1 MENNGECSQKRVSQQ
16 TTLNFPV
23 LSYTHFDSSNK
34 KGKNKLVDHI
44 DHGEVAN
51 NEKET
56 TPLKP
61 IKQLKQITLNF
72 PSITNNIRKK
82 RFFSDIDT
90 DDNGTDIDEESDDDE
105 CSDDEYNAVPRDGEP
120 HIHVRSKKACNAKIQ
135 GQHSVEK
142 YFKSS
147 SDEIPLSMQ
156 FPCQGLSNDQIKHYI
171 LHCPSDFGGSKRETE
186 LACQLFPQKFK
197 DGHLVY
203 SKLNSDERQELYS
216 LQRAHAT
223 WFLDRGNLSVT
234 SAKCKKFTARESKIC
249 EDIQDNRLVQLL
261 GDDKLKTLYG
271 NAIDEES
278 DKCNMWTKL
287 AEYGKKGAFKT
298 NKTFSELV
306 ELMLQIKK
314 IQEQGKSKRAVRYS
328 EHLHHFFSL
337 LSDSSREYGIF
348 RKMLVGMDPR
358 SIRYLRVRNG
368 DYLTNPNLMYENLAR
383 FARAMEALK
392 WTGPVVA
399 MTDCTKIRTKLTYSQ
414 ELGCI
419 VGSTLSFDS
428 TNVIT
433 YDDIHLKIKEIQDN
447 KAIASQVRCV
457 VLKIPIS
464 RIPPVV
470 IALLPTKGDSKTQ
483 EIYAILK
490 KIVDMSIQ
498 ANINLISIGADGAIT
513 EYNAQVLL
521 MQGNDTQEFLTYD
534 NEIYNVH
541 FRAPIYSGKPII
553 RYIFDFDT
561 CISDINIEILRS
573 WPSDDDINDAIRIAS
588 ENAKE
593 FSNFLQMKKQSKNTS
608 YTDPLIPELSET
620 NTNNLLTNEVVP
632 QNITI
637 DQVADELNRISQ
649 LENVFDD
656 YFENN
661 DISDNSRHEYSEDLL
676 EINTADADNFIMK
689 TEINYIINNPKTTVL
704 QELNHEPEE
713 KIFEKEGS
721 CDIFLMLELRR
732 SHEAFSRSDH
742 PRGIQTRISVNLNQE
757 SQDKID
763 RNLANHLVNQL
774 SNNQDHQIMRSR
786 TQRWKGRNQLQS
798 LVNSNKMQVTNIGC
812 ANVSQ
817 AHPLKKD
824 GYLLVFTDGRLCI
837 AKVIA
842 MYQMIGG
849 KHSFVTGTIDNIDL
863 LSYISVSLFINIYG
877 DSLFSNECIAGGRL
891 YAHLKSKDIVY
902 YFGVNVPFMLH
913 SNSLLTLDDNS
924 LEIYSFFKKEETQ
937 LHLASIFDNR
947 DINCND

>member
-1 MENNGECSQKRVSQQ
+1 MENNGECSQKRLSQQ

-120 HIHVRSKKACNAKIQ
+120 HMCPKEKKLRRHKYFSRLINPKHIRCICGKDLKLDKRYSVKNLKIHVRSKKACNAKIQ

-171 LHCPSDFGGSKRETE
+171 LHCPSDF
-186 LACQLFPQKFK
+186 
-197 DGHLVY
+197 VY

-249 EDIQDNRLVQLL
+249 EECDKLRNNSRFRDAISMQRATEKTFKYIPKRHIQDNRLVQLL

-358 SIRYLRVRNG
+358 SI
-368 DYLTNPNLMYENLAR
+368 
-383 FARAMEALK
+383 
-392 WTGPVVA
+392 
-399 MTDCTKIRTKLTYSQ
+399 
-414 ELGCI
+414 
-419 VGSTLSFDS
+419 
-428 TNVIT
+428 
-433 YDDIHLKIKEIQDN
+433 
-447 KAIASQVRCV
+447 
-457 VLKIPIS
+457 S

-553 RYIFDFDT
+553 LISRVQHRDNILCSENISDIQEKKSAAGYIFDFDT

-732 SHEAFSRSDH
+732 SHEAFSRSDR
-742 PRGIQTRISVNLNQE
+742 PRGIQTRISVNLNQG

-774 SNNQDHQIMRSR
+774 SNNQDHQIIRSR
-786 TQRWKGRNQLQS
+786 TQR
-798 LVNSNKMQVTNIGC
+798 
-812 ANVSQ
+812 
-817 AHPLKKD
+817 
-824 GYLLVFTDGRLCI
+824 
-837 AKVIA
+837 
-842 MYQMIGG
+842 
-849 KHSFVTGTIDNIDL
+849 
-863 LSYISVSLFINIYG
+863 
-877 DSLFSNECIAGGRL
+877 
-891 YAHLKSKDIVY
+891 
-902 YFGVNVPFMLH
+902 
-913 SNSLLTLDDNS
+913 
-924 LEIYSFFKKEETQ
+924 
-937 LHLASIFDNR
+937 
-947 DINCND
+947 